1 MRPADA
7 QRLLGVLAGADAPV
21 GFAVFDEQNRYLA
34 VNAFLAERAGKA
46 IAEHLGRRP
55 SEVLPPEL
63 AAHTEAMIDRV
74 LRTGETLKTDEP
86 ATPVAGSVTYLRSTW
101 YLVDEGERREVAMFV
116 VDDTSQR
123 SALSALRHSRAR
135 NARLLEVAE
144 ELAEAVTVQEVAT
157 AVSVIGRATIG
168 ASWTAITLIG
178 ERNRAVELE
187 GPYASDWPEGAETPV
202 MEVVRTG
209 WPVFLGSMEQARQ
222 EYPDERFL
230 DFLDHT
236 EERSWAVLPLS
247 TDTGRLGVVR
257 FAFDHEQPFESEVCR
272 FLRAV
277 AQQCSVAFERAKLFE
292 QERTATAS
300 LTESL
305 MPQVLPGI
313 EGLELEARSVPGSA
327 DAVGGDWYDAFE
339 LPDGTA
345 SVVVGDVMGHGLT
358 AASGMGQVRA
368 ALRAL
373 ALADPDPAAVLAGLD
388 RLVEGGGSVEMA
400 TVVYLV
406 VDLAVGV
413 VHLGDAGHLPLVRI
427 PPTGEIELVDSG
439 VDTTPI
445 GVPEPRLTRSIQLQ
459 PGEILLA
466 FTDGLVESRNRGLEE
481 GVGELLACLEEQR
494 AAALDTMLDSVVERL
509 RTAGASDDLTI
520 LALRWEA
527 SVSYATGRPSQL

>member
-21 GFAVFDEQNRYLA
+21 GFAVFDEQHRYLA
-34 VNAFLAERAGKA
+34 VNAFLAERTGKA

-55 SEVLPPEL
+55 AEVLPPEL

-86 ATPVAGSVTYLRSTW
+86 ATPGAAGGVTYLRSTW

-144 ELAEAVTVQEVAT
+144 ELAEAVTVAEVAA
-157 AVSVIGRATIG
+157 AVSVIGRATVG
-168 ASWTAITLIG
+168 ALRTSVVLIG
-178 ERNRAVELE
+178 ERDRLVEVDGSATSEWPDDE
-187 GPYASDWPEGAETPV
+187 GSP
-202 MEVVRTG
+202 MIEVLRTG
-209 WPVFLGSMEQARQ
+209 WPVFLGSAAQARR
-222 EYPDERFL
+222 EYRSQSFQ
-230 DFLDHT
+230 DFLDT
-236 EERSWAVLPLS
+236 TDERSWALLPMS
-247 TDTGRLGVVR
+247 TDSGRLGVVR
-257 FAFDHEQPFESEVCR
+257 FAFDDEQPFESEACR

-277 AQQCSVAFERAKLFE
+277 AQQCSVAFERARLFE

-305 MPQVLPGI
+305 MPQSLPTI
-313 EGLELEARSVPGSA
+313 DGLELEARGVPGSA

-339 LPDGTA
+339 LPDGAA
-345 SVVVGDVMGHGLT
+345 SVVVGDVMGHGLS

-406 VDLAVGV
+406 VDPAGGV
-413 VHLGDAGHLPLVRI
+413 VRLGDAGHLPLVRI
-427 PPTGEIELVDSG
+427 PPAGEIELIDSG

-445 GVPEPRLTRSIQLQ
+445 GVPEARHSRILQLV

-466 FTDGLVESRNRGLEE
+466 FTDGLVESRSRGLEE
-481 GVGELLACLEEQR
+481 GVGELLSCLEDQR
-494 AAALDTMLDSVVERL
+494 TAPLDTMLDNVVERL
-509 RTAGASDDLTI
+509 RTPGAADDLTI
-520 LALRWEA
+520 LALRWKH
-527 SVSYATGRPSQL
+527 L